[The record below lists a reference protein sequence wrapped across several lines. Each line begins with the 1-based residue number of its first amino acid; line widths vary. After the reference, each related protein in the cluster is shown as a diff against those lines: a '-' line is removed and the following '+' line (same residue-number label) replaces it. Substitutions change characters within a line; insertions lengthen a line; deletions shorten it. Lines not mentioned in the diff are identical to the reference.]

1 MAEKSAFQETYI
13 RAAGAVAFVAII
25 DANGDEGIGSAF
37 HIGDGIFVTARHV
50 IDGGTVKEIATTK
63 SVHLS
68 EEAGGKTTPPR
79 ELKMVDGP
87 HFGPDGLDV
96 AVFRVDVGATP
107 LPAITVSQH
116 TDYSLEEN
124 DLVLSDIL
132 VIGYP
137 PIPFTTI
144 PSQVVT
150 LGQINAVVR
159 VRHSPVLHFIASAMA
174 RGGFSGGVA
183 LDQSGTALAL
193 VTESLGQGDMPV
205 ETGYMSLLSIEP
217 ALDLA
222 AEKFGFST
230 HGGYPGRYTD
240 TLFAAKFSNPSV
252 RSLSSFIYDASLYVY
267 DDDRDLFVEINC
279 ADEALLADAVA
290 TFHAVTPVTRTDVI
304 DGSVLYIPTENPPA
318 KLLVEA
324 GEAVASLFEEAG
336 YRRMTSER
344 SQWQLKGKA

>member
-1 MAEKSAFQETYI
+1 MTEKSAFQETYM
-13 RAAGAVAFVAII
+13 RAAGAVAFVTIV
-25 DANGDEGIGSAF
+25 DGKGDEGIGSAF
-37 HIGDGIFVTARHV
+37 HIGQGIFVTARHV
-50 IDGGTVKEIATTK
+50 IEGATIN
-63 SVHLS
+63 
-68 EEAGGKTTPPR
+68 EEAGGKTAPPR
-79 ELKMVDGP
+79 RLEIVDGP
-87 HFGPDGLDV
+87 YFGPDGFDV
-96 AVFRVDVGATP
+96 AVFRVDLGDAP
-107 LPAITVSQH
+107 LPAIAVSQH
-116 TDYSLEEN
+116 TDASLGEI

-174 RGGFSGGVA
+174 RGGFSGGAA

-217 ALDLA
+217 AVNLA

-230 HGGYPGRYTD
+230 HGAYPGRYSD
-240 TLFAAKFSNPSV
+240 TLFAAKFSNPSSD
-252 RSLSSFIYDASLYVY
+252 SLSSFIYDASLYVY

-279 ADEALLADAVA
+279 TDEALLAEAIA
-290 TFHAVTPVTRTDVI
+290 TFHAITPVTRNDVD
-304 DGSVLYIPTENPPA
+304 DGYVLYIPNENPPA
-318 KLLVEA
+318 TLLLEA
-324 GEAVASLFEEAG
+324 GEAVAALFERSG
-336 YRRMTSER
+336 YRRMASER
-344 SQWQLKGKA
+344 SQWQVKNKA